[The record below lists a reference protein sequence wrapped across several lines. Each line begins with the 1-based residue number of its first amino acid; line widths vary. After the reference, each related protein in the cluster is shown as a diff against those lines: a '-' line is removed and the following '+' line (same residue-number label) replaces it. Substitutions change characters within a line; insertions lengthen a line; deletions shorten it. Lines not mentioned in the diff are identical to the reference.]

1 MPSSLG
7 ISRASICSFLLPVVF
22 GFSSFVASYPQ
33 AAVNPATVGFVPSE
47 TSTST
52 IVTNSALTLRLTSST
67 APVDLKEYLATV
79 LAWGQY
85 VESRINNTEIGA
97 AYDPSN
103 PNHSQF
109 CSVQATDGCVF
120 IKLLPTENAVKD
132 YTLETL
138 RGILL
143 TLYALTQGQD
153 ARSQPFE
160 STLDVSD
167 GSAFLVRGCI
177 KGDLLGCEV
186 KS

>member
-1 MPSSLG
+1 MSAFFS
-7 ISRASICSFLLPVVF
+7 IFHASICSFILLVSLGLPSPVAAHPQ
-22 GFSSFVASYPQ
+22 VAI
-33 AAVNPATVGFVPSE
+33 NPATVGFVPSE

-52 IVTNSALTLRLTSST
+52 IITDSSHTLRLTSST
-67 APVDLKEYLATV
+67 VAVDLQEYLATV

-85 VESRINNTEIGA
+85 VESRINNTDTGA

-120 IKLLPTENAVKD
+120 IKILPTKDAEKD
-132 YTLETL
+132 YSLEKL

-167 GSAFLVRGCI
+167 GTSILVRGCV
-177 KGDLLGCEV
+177 KGNLLGCEV